1 MSLLT
6 VTLNAAVDKLYTVP
20 GFVVDRV
27 HRPSEM
33 RVFAGGKGINVA
45 RVYQTLGGAVRAT
58 GFLGG
63 ANGIRIRLGLREE
76 YLRPDFISVSQ
87 ESRLC
92 MAIID
97 PASGTQTEINENG
110 PEVTFEECNRLLN
123 ALRELLPG
131 SDAVVLSGSIP
142 PGAPPGI
149 YRDMIRMAQ
158 DEFGVKAI
166 LDASGEPLKLG
177 ITASP
182 FLAKPNVHELAALEV
197 GGDGWGGS
205 AQALRDKY
213 SLPLAMI
220 TGGPRGAVVAA
231 DEGIWEAAPPAID
244 LVSAVGSGDSLTA
257 AFLWALAQEWML
269 PDALKLGVAAGAA
282 NATTYGS
289 GFCSREQIFALAEKT
304 TVNQLV

>member
-20 GFVVDRV
+20 GFAVDRV
-27 HRPSEM
+27 HRPTEM

-45 RVYQTLGGAVRAT
+45 RVYQTLGGNVRAT

-63 ANGIRIRLGLREE
+63 INGVKIRLSLREE
-76 YLRPDFISVSQ
+76 GIRFDSVMVSQ

-97 PASGTQTEINENG
+97 PIAGTQTEINEIG
-110 PEVTFEECNRLLN
+110 PQVTSVDCEALL
-123 ALRELLPG
+123 ARLRELLPG

-142 PGAPPGI
+142 PGTPSGI
-149 YRDMIRMAQ
+149 YGDIIRMAQ
-158 DEFGVKAI
+158 AEFGVKAV
-166 LDASGEPLKLG
+166 LDASGEALKLG

-182 FLAKPNVHELAALEV
+182 FLAKPNVHELAVLEV
-197 GGDGWGGS
+197 GGEGWGGS

-213 SLPLAMI
+213 SLPLAMV
-220 TGGPRGAVVAA
+220 TGGPRGAVVAS
-231 DEGIWEAAPPAID
+231 DEGVWEAAPPAID

-257 AFLWALAQEWML
+257 AFLWALHQNWTL

-289 GFCSREQIFALAEKT
+289 GFCAREQVFELASQT
-304 TVNQLV
+304 PVNKLG

>member
-20 GFVVDRV
+20 GFAVDRV
-27 HRPSEM
+27 HRPAEM

-63 ANGIRIRLGLREE
+63 SNGELIRRSIEAEGI
-76 YLRPDFISVSQ
+76 PGDFISVSQ

-92 MAIID
+92 MAVID
-97 PASGTQTEINENG
+97 PAAGTQTEINENG
-110 PEVTFEECNRLLN
+110 PQVTSDDCAALL
-123 ALRELLPG
+123 ARLRELLPG
-131 SDAVVLSGSIP
+131 ADAVVLSGSIP
-142 PGAPPGI
+142 PGTPPGI

-158 DEFGVKAI
+158 NEFGVKAI
-166 LDASGEPLKLG
+166 LDASGEPLQLG
-177 ITASP
+177 ISASP
-182 FLAKPNVHELAALEV
+182 FLAKPNVHELTALEV

-213 SLPLAMI
+213 FLQLAMV
-220 TGGPRGAVVAA
+220 TGGPRGAVVAS
-231 DEGIWEAAPPAID
+231 DKGVWEAASPPID

-257 AFLWALAQEWML
+257 AFLWALHNDWTL
-269 PDALKLGVAAGAA
+269 PEALKLGVAAGAA
-282 NATTYGS
+282 NAATYGS
-289 GFCSREQIFALAEKT
+289 GFCSREQIFALAAQT
-304 TVNQLV
+304 TVNKLG

>member
-1 MSLLT
+1 MLLT
-6 VTLNAAVDKLYTVP
+6 VTLNAAVDKLYTVV
-20 GFVVDRV
+20 GFALDRV
-27 HRPSEM
+27 HRPAEM

-45 RVYQTLGGAVRAT
+45 RLYRTLGGDVRAT

-63 ANGIRIRLGLREE
+63 SNGEWLRQSMDAEGIAG
-76 YLRPDFISVSQ
+76 DFVPVSA

-97 PASGTQTEINENG
+97 PDAGTQTEINENG

-123 ALRELLPG
+123 FLRELLPG

-142 PGAPPGI
+142 PGTPPNI

-177 ITASP
+177 VTASP
-182 FLAKPNVHELAALEV
+182 FLVKPNVHELAALEID
-197 GGDGWGGS
+197 GDGWGGS
-205 AQALRDKY
+205 AQALCDKY
-213 SLPLAMI
+213 RLPLAMI
-220 TGGPRGAVVAA
+220 TGGSRGAVVAS
-231 DEGIWEAAPPAID
+231 DEGVWEAAPPAID
-244 LVSAVGSGDSLTA
+244 LVSAVGSGNSLTA
-257 AFLWALAQEWML
+257 AFFWALVQEWPL
-269 PDALKLGVAAGAA
+269 PEALKLGVAAGAA

-289 GFCSREQIFALAEKT
+289 GFCSREQIFALADKT
-304 TVNQLV
+304 TVTKLA